1 MSQRWVITVCDECG
15 AQLANGWTQHQ
26 IFPDA
31 GKGVIHRG
39 VSKIAVV
46 PAAHL
51 AGAVEALRE
60 VRAELVAPSGHPVV
74 SAAWCARAIERIDA
88 ALGGQQAMPR

>member
-1 MSQRWVITVCDECG
+1 MS
-15 AQLANGWTQHQ
+15 
-26 IFPDA
+26 
-31 GKGVIHRG
+31 
-39 VSKIAVV
+39 
-46 PAAHL
+46 